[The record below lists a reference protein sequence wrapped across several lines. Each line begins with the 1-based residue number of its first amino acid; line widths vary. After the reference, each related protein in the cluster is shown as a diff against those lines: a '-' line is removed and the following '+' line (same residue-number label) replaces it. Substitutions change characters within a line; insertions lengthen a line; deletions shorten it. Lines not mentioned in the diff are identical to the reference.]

1 MIKTEDPYSVEDFSS
16 YTDIENLFNLA
27 IDVEAALENLDQERY
42 VFAGVFTGRA
52 AVEFV
57 FSLISV
63 YNTIAAG
70 FAKEDT
76 FGPSNGQIS
85 ESQKEESDAAF
96 LEDFWAENWI
106 NKVIAFAF
114 DKSKRGSYKIKLW
127 KKVFHSSNK
136 IFY

>member
-70 FAKEDT
+70 FAKEDS

-96 LEDFWAENWI
+96 LEDF
-106 NKVIAFAF
+106 
-114 DKSKRGSYKIKLW
+114 
-127 KKVFHSSNK
+127 
-136 IFY
+136 